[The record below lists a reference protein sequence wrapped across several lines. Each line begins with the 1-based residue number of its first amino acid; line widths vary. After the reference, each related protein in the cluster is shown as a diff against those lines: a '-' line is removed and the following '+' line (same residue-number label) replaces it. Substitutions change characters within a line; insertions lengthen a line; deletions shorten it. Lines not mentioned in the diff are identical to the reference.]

1 MALAAYRHLLRSTRI
16 AFRVLKDDS
25 RLLTAA
31 HDSARRAFEN
41 SRLLPPN
48 GTEALGGIAHAE
60 EVARVLR
67 HNVVQGV
74 RQDGESTGRYSEL
87 NRLVGGLKVLTVRC
101 RAEDPRGY

>member
-1 MALAAYRHLLRSTRI
+1 M
-16 AFRVLKDDS
+16 LKDDA

-31 HDSARRAFEN
+31 HDSARRAFEEN
-41 SRLLPPN
+41 RMLSPN

-74 RQDGESTGRYSEL
+74 RQGESVEKYSML
-87 NRLVGGLKVLTVRC
+87 SLSHR
-101 RAEDPRGY
+101 